1 MNGVPVPWLPG
12 TTMSWVHAAEV
23 VLVVGCLFL
32 LGLAP
37 RIERSRVIPVLI
49 GIAAAVAAVVIGFE
63 ETGLSRLGLV
73 VTGASLVIGMLLLSS
88 AELFERRQTP
98 EAAALLLIGGI
109 GAIVLVDGK
118 NLLELALGVEMISL
132 SGAALVSLGQGQRP
146 LEAGFKYFLLPAV
159 TFATL
164 LFGMSLVF
172 LATGHLDVP
181 ALGAIDVGLRPFA
194 VVGVGLFAVG
204 LCFKLAV
211 VPVHFGALDAYTA
224 GPSSFVGFIMVV
236 SKLGAAVGL
245 ARLVSGAGEVLA
257 VPMLGIGL
265 LTISFAVIASFAQS
279 DLRRLLAYSAVAHAG
294 FLAVGVASGTGSAVP
309 ATGSFLGGATQT
321 VAFYVVGYGAAALLA
336 FACLAGTGTGALPL
350 SALKPGGSVQLGP
363 ARAIGLVVAL
373 LSLAGVPPFPGFWTK
388 LAVLQAAWSSWGV
401 AATSIA
407 ALGGVLSIVY
417 YLRPLPDLF
426 AQASGT
432 RSQSTFG
439 ALAATGLLLVVVI
452 VLAVSPGIAWAFAG
466 K

>member
-1 MNGVPVPWLPG
+1 MV
-12 TTMSWVHAAEV
+12 
-23 VLVVGCLFL
+23 
-32 LGLAP
+32 
-37 RIERSRVIPVLI
+37 
-49 GIAAAVAAVVIGFE
+49 
-63 ETGLSRLGLV
+63 
-73 VTGASLVIGMLLLSS
+73 
-88 AELFERRQTP
+88 
-98 EAAALLLIGGI
+98 GGI
-109 GAIVLVDGK
+109 GAVVLVDGK
-118 NLLELALGVEMISL
+118 NLLELALGVEMLSL

-146 LEAGFKYFLLPAV
+146 LEAGFKYFVLTAV

-164 LFGMSLVF
+164 LFGMSLCF
-172 LATGHLDVP
+172 LATGSLDVP
-181 ALGAIDVGLRPFA
+181 ALGAVAAGMRPFA

-236 SKLGAAVGL
+236 SKLGAAIAL
-245 ARLVSGAGEVLA
+245 ARVVSGAGEVLT

-265 LTISFAVIASFAQS
+265 VTISFAVVASFAQT

-294 FLAVGVASGTGSAVP
+294 FLALGVASGSSA
-309 ATGSFLGGATQT
+309 LGGSTQT

-350 SALKPGGSVQLGP
+350 SAFKPGGSVQLGP
-363 ARAIGLVVAL
+363 ARAIGLIVAL

-388 LAVLQAAWSSWGV
+388 LAILQAAWSSWGA

-407 ALGGVLSIVY
+407 AVGGVLGIVY
-417 YLRPLPDLF
+417 YLRLLPDLF
-426 AQASGT
+426 AQASET

-439 ALAATGLLLVVVI
+439 ALTATGLLLFAVI
-452 VLAVSPGIAWAFAG
+452 VLSCAPGLAWALAG
-466 K
+466 R

>member
-1 MNGVPVPWLPG
+1 MTGVPIPWLSG
-12 TTMSWVHAAEV
+12 TEMSWVHAAEV
-23 VLVVGCLFL
+23 VLIFGCLL
-32 LGLAP
+32 LLAFAP
-37 RIERSRVIPVLI
+37 KIERSRVIPAGI
-49 GIAAAVAAVVIGFE
+49 GIVVAVAAVVIGLQ

-73 VTGASLVIGMLLLSS
+73 VTGASLVVGMCLLSS

-132 SGAALVSLGQGQRP
+132 AGAALVSLGQGQRP
-146 LEAGFKYFLLPAV
+146 LEAGFKYFVLTAV

-164 LFGMSLVF
+164 LFGMALCF
-172 LATGHLDVP
+172 LATGSLDVP
-181 ALGAIDVGLRPFA
+181 ALGAVEAGLRPFA
-194 VVGVGLFAVG
+194 VVGVGLFAIG

-236 SKLGAAVGL
+236 SKLGAAIGL

-257 VPMLGIGL
+257 VPLLGVGL
-265 LTISFAVIASFAQS
+265 VTISVAVIASFAQS
-279 DLRRLLAYSAVAHAG
+279 DLRRLMAYSAIAHAG
-294 FLAVGVASGTGSAVP
+294 FLAVGVASGTTPS
-309 ATGSFLGGATQT
+309 QT
-321 VAFYVVGYGAAALLA
+321 VGFYVVGYGAAALLA
-336 FACLAGTGTGALPL
+336 FACLAGTGTGPLPL

-363 ARAIGLVVAL
+363 ARAIGLIVAL

-388 LAVLQAAWSSWGV
+388 LAILQASWTSWGV

-407 ALGGVLSIVY
+407 ALGGVLGIVY

-426 AQASGT
+426 TQASET

-439 ALAATGLLLVVVI
+439 ALASTGVLLVVVI
-452 VLAVSPGIAWAFAG
+452 VLAVAPGIAWTLAG
-466 K
+466 R